1 MMGAIFVIAETG
13 TFAVCTNEG
22 NADLS
27 ANVPKL
33 QIASIGVEK
42 IISRLEHLAVFI
54 RLLSR
59 SALGSPITQRG
70 PRATTSGTVSW
81 WAGCS
86 RSFTDTPVA
95 EMRQR
100 LNIPS
105 TIVSKTCIS

>member
-59 SALGSPITQRG
+59 SALGPPITQYNLSVVLAPPHRELFPG
-70 PRATTSGTVSW
+70 GQA
-81 WAGCS
+81 A
-86 RSFTDTPVA
+86 VA
-95 EMRQR
+95 SSLTLQP
-100 LNIPS
+100 L
-105 TIVSKTCIS
+105 KCGKG

>member
-59 SALGSPITQRG
+59 SALGSPITQYSLSVVFA
-70 PRATTSGTVSW
+70 PPHQELFLYTIQAW
-81 WAGCS
+81 CS
-86 RSFTDTPVA
+86 
-95 EMRQR
+95 
-100 LNIPS
+100 
-105 TIVSKTCIS
+105 

>member
-33 QIASIGVEK
+33 QIASIGVKK
-42 IISRLEHLAVFI
+42 IISRLEHLAVI

-59 SALGSPITQRG
+59 SALGSPITQYNLSVVLAPPHRELFPG
-70 PRATTSGTVSW
+70 GQA
-81 WAGCS
+81 A
-86 RSFTDTPVA
+86 VA
-95 EMRQR
+95 
-100 LNIPS
+100 PS
-105 TIVSKTCIS
+105 LTLQPLKCGKG